1 MITDIVF
8 ATVTE
13 KTQSLIERYYAD
25 SEKVI
30 KEVLSVPE
38 NEVRKYVL
46 TEYVRLGTAPSLER
60 IREKF
65 QGDTDRILDKL
76 DDYDFIYLDADKT
89 YIQCSYPFSSK
100 KTVHEVEID
109 GVHIYCNCAID
120 ALGVPFMVNRDC
132 TIFSRCGLTG
142 ELLTIKMENKKVVS
156 RSHRD
161 IFVWFSFDRCGKSA
175 DSCCR
180 KMLFFASSENLEKWV
195 DTWSEKGEG
204 LTLPEALC
212 ISKYLFETFMV

>member
-1 MITDIVF
+1 VITDVVF
-8 ATVTE
+8 ATPTE
-13 KTQSLIERYYAD
+13 KTQNLIERYYAN

-30 KEVLSVPE
+30 KEKLSVQE

-46 TEYVRLGTAPSLER
+46 AEYVRLGTAPSLES

-65 QGDTDRILDKL
+65 QGDTDRILKKL

-100 KTVHEVEID
+100 KTIHEVEID

-132 TIFSRCGLTG
+132 TISSRCGLTG
-142 ELLTIKMENKKVVS
+142 ELLTIQMEDKKVVS
-156 RSHRD
+156 RSHID
-161 IFVWFSFDRCGKSA
+161 ILVWFSFDRCGKSA

-180 KMLFFASSENLEKWV
+180 KMLFFASSETLEKWV
-195 DTWSEKGEG
+195 DTWSEKGER
-204 LTLPEALC
+204 LTLPEALY
-212 ISKYLFETFMV
+212 ISKYLFESFIV